1 MLQHCIGNTGSREHK
16 SAVDVSALV
25 EPPRHTH
32 VSIPLQSG
40 CTLNPLNGKDYFA
53 RAEGEEGA
61 PGKFTARQRKLTV
74 EASQKLLWP

>member
-32 VSIPLQSG
+32 VSIQLQSG
-40 CTLNPLNGKDYFA
+40 CTLNPLKGKDYFA